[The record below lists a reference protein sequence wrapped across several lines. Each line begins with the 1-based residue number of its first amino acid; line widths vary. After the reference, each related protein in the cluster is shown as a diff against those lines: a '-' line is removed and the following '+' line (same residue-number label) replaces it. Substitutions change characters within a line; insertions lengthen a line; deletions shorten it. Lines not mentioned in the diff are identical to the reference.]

1 VFELYYENGLLDLPY
16 APDVGDYLVCEVLI
30 LWICSPSS
38 LFFLKLYATF
48 QFLYRIPILYQPTKI
63 RLLYK
68 CDGNI
73 IQVD

>member
-30 LWICSPSS
+30 FWICSPSS

-68 CDGNI
+68 CAGNI